1 MKRNP
6 ESESQPPQ
14 WPRVAVSS
22 CLLGQAVRYDGGDRY
37 QAWLVESLGR
47 HVQFQPVCPEA
58 GAGLGVPRPPV
69 QLVRSPQGIR
79 VLGVSDRSLDVTG
92 PLESYGRDLVPELTD
107 VCGFIFKTRS
117 PSCGPSAV
125 PVFDESG
132 RRVGEGSGLVAGI
145 VREQIPNLP
154 VEDEEGLADPQ
165 HRDNFLERLFVF
177 HRWRTLRR
185 NGLDAAALVDFHRR
199 HKFLILA
206 HSETRYRSLG
216 PLVASAG
223 MGAIETL
230 ANEYERQMMAA
241 LKFPGTPGEH
251 VNVMQHLAGFLK
263 DRLDPEA
270 KRSLRR
276 VIDDYR
282 EGRVSLHTTRSRLR
296 EWVAQDSA
304 AESAAAIYL
313 EPYPAALAPE

>member
-1 MKRNP
+1 MKRDP
-6 ESESQPPQ
+6 ESGSRAPQ
-14 WPRVAVSS
+14 LPRVAVSS
-22 CLLGQAVRYDGGDRY
+22 CLLGLPVRYDGGDKY
-37 QAWLVESLGR
+37 EAWLVESLGR

-58 GAGLGVPRPPV
+58 EAGLGVPRPPV
-69 QLVRSPQGIR
+69 QLVRDSHGIR
-79 VLGVSDRSLDVTG
+79 VLGVSDRSLDVTSS
-92 PLESYGRDLVPELTD
+92 LESYGRELVPELAD

-125 PVFDESG
+125 PVFDEVG

-145 VREQIPNLP
+145 VRERIPNLP

-165 HRDNFLERLFVF
+165 RRDNFLECLFVF

-185 NGLDAAALVDFHRR
+185 NGLDAAALVDFHTR

-206 HSETRYRSLG
+206 HNETRYRSLG

-223 MGAIETL
+223 TGAIEAL
-230 ANEYERQMMAA
+230 ADEYETQMMGA
-241 LKFPGTPGEH
+241 LKVPATPGEQI
-251 VNVMQHLAGFLK
+251 NVMQHLAGFLK
-263 DRLDPEA
+263 DRLDPTG
-270 KRSLRR
+270 KRSLRQ

-282 EGRVSLHTTRSRLR
+282 EGRVSLHATRARFR
-296 EWVAQDSA
+296 EWVAQDAA

>member
-1 MKRNP
+1 MNRDP
-6 ESESQPPQ
+6 ESGSRGLQL
-14 WPRVAVSS
+14 PRVAVSS
-22 CLLGQAVRYDGGDRY
+22 CLLGQPVRYDGGNKY

-47 HVQFQPVCPEA
+47 HVQFQPECPEA

-69 QLVRSPQGIR
+69 QLVRGQHGIR

-92 PLESYGRDLVPELTD
+92 PLESYGRELVPALTD

-132 RRVGEGSGLVAGI
+132 SRVGEGSGLVAGI
-145 VREQIPNLP
+145 VCERMPNLP

-165 HRDNFLERLFVF
+165 RRDNFLERLFVF

-185 NGLDAAALVDFHRR
+185 NGLDAAALVDFHTR

-206 HSETRYRSLG
+206 HNETRYRSLG

-223 MGAIETL
+223 AGAIETL
-230 ANEYERQMMAA
+230 ANEYETQMMAA
-241 LKFPGTPGEH
+241 LKYPATPGEQ

-263 DRLDPEA
+263 DRLDPA
-270 KRSLRR
+270 GKRSLLR

-282 EGRVSLHTTRSRLR
+282 EGRVSLHSTRARFR
-296 EWVAQDSA
+296 EWVAHDPA
-304 AESAAAIYL
+304 AESAAAVFL